1 MEHLTSKEK
10 RIFEGMLIVL
20 ILGMT
25 TVFLI
30 MHEHGLIILN
40 LFFLPVVLCGYFLGR
55 GSAGVLALLSVLTVT
70 IAASLFTPRF
80 GGYTTPV
87 RVGLALAL
95 WAAALGLTALL
106 MGTLCDERT
115 RTVNELHKAYVGVVE
130 VLFKY
135 LQSSDPRT
143 KARSIRIAELSQSV
157 AREMR
162 LTRKQIDD
170 IRVAALLRDL
180 ESVEITTQLVSRAM
194 TTLERDT
201 ARAHSHT
208 FQGTDLVHSLGS
220 VLDGALPLIVSQNDE
235 LRDCLDVQPGAQGG
249 EVLAGAQIIGAVRA
263 FDALVGGDA
272 HRAPM
277 DASTAIKVLRQ
288 QNAYPAEVIDAI
300 ASASARCGAD
310 RQTEPVAV

>member
-10 RIFEGMLIVL
+10 RIFEAMLIVL

-80 GGYTTPV
+80 GGYSTPV
-87 RVGLALAL
+87 MVGLSLAL

-143 KARSIRIAELSQSV
+143 KAQSIRIAEMSQDV
-157 AREMR
+157 ARELR
-162 LTRKQIDD
+162 LPRKQIDD

-194 TTLERDT
+194 TTLERDA

-235 LRDCLDVQPGAQGG
+235 LRDCLELQTGANCGG
-249 EVLAGAQIIGAVRA
+249 VMVGAQIIAAVRA
-263 FDALVGGDA
+263 FDALVGGDT
-272 HRAPM
+272 HRTPLDPA
-277 DASTAIKVLRQ
+277 AAIKVLRQ
-288 QNAYPAEVIDAI
+288 QDAYPGEVVDAI
-300 ASASARCGAD
+300 AAAAARNRTTQQPD
-310 RQTEPVAV
+310 TNTV